1 MPFGNSSKVAEKPV
15 KPDLMYAMNTKT
27 MKAAVCTAYG
37 APEVIQIKQI
47 AQPQAGKNQL
57 LIRVKASAVNSG
69 DVKVR
74 GLKVNLFLRIA
85 MRLIF
90 GWRKPR
96 KSVLGVVYSGV
107 VEQTGEGVGEFQAGD
122 EVFGLTGMNFG
133 AHAEYMVQKH
143 NSVVVKKPRN
153 ASFEE
158 AAALLFGAQT
168 AIFFLSKT
176 KLFTQKDLKVL
187 VYGASGAV
195 GTAAVQLAKH
205 YSAKVTA
212 VCSDRN
218 AAFVSELGAD
228 RVIAY
233 NQHNIQNLDAQFD
246 VVFDAVGFL
255 KKKDCRHLLGKNGQ
269 FYSVA
274 GPNYAREDRSQLELV
289 KHLFEAGRYK
299 AIIDR
304 VYPLDAIVEA
314 HRYVDSGRKR
324 GNVVLSISA

>member
-1 MPFGNSSKVAEKPV
+1 
-15 KPDLMYAMNTKT
+15 MNTKT
-27 MKAAVCTAYG
+27 MKAAVCKAYG

-47 AQPQAGKNQL
+47 AQPQAGKNQV

-90 GWRKPR
+90 GWSKPR

-107 VEQTGEGVGEFQAGD
+107 VEQIGDGVSEFQAGD

-133 AHAEYMVQKH
+133 AHAEYMVQKQ

-205 YSAKVTA
+205 FSAEVTA

-218 AAFVSELGAD
+218 AALVSELGAD

-233 NQHNIQNLDAQFD
+233 NQQNVQSLDDQFD
-246 VVFDAVGFL
+246 VVVDAVGFL
-255 KKKDCRHLLGKNGQ
+255 KKKDYRHLLGKNGQ

-289 KHLFEAGRYK
+289 KHMFEAGRYK
-299 AIIDR
+299 AVIDR
-304 VYPLDAIVEA
+304 VYPLDEIVEA